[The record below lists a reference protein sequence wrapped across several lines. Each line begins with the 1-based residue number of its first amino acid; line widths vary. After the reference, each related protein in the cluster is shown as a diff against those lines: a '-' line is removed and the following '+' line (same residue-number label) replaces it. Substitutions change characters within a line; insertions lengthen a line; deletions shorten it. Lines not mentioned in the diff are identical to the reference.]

1 MPEYLHNLG
10 VVLAVIVHAIP
21 MLLAVAAG
29 FTSLGLILAFCAFM
43 DGEYIKWP
51 TWLFLVV
58 CGPVA
63 LLLLIPWCMAVYR

>member
-1 MPEYLHNLG
+1 MPEYLHSLG
-10 VVLAVIVHAIP
+10 VVLAAIAHAIP

-29 FTSLGLILAFCAFM
+29 FTSLGLFIAFCAFM
-43 DGEYIKWP
+43 EGGDIEWP
-51 TWLFLVV
+51 DWLLLVV